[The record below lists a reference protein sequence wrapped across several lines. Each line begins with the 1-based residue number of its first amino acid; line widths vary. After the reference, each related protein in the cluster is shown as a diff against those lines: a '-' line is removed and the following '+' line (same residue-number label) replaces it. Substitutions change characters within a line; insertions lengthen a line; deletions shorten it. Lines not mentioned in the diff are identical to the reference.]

1 MHVVIIGNGIAGIT
15 AARTIREL
23 SDHAVTVISEEAPF
37 HFSRP
42 AMMYL
47 SMRQLSLEHVQPYS
61 ARDFKKLDIVMLH
74 DRVVAIDVS
83 SKRCDLYAGGAIH
96 PDVIV
101 LATGSEPTLYDV
113 PSRTDPTVITYT
125 QLSDVAR
132 LDEEASKARKIAVV
146 GGGLVG
152 VEVAEILHARGVP
165 FVWHVREEGVYG
177 SHLPHQ
183 ESELIT
189 QHIRSFGVDVRLG
202 SSLNGLA
209 GEVDTDLVVMCTGV
223 RPRTSLARS
232 SGIECLDGIIVS
244 DEFATS
250 IPGIYAIGDCAQPP
264 WGVEQR
270 WHSGRQH
277 GWHVAHV
284 IAGNATSFQRPVFTN
299 GAKFFDLEWQVVGT
313 VPSDGARTF
322 YWKDRELDRCVRV
335 AHDDQGRVCGI
346 HAIGVR
352 LRQTVCEQW
361 IDQGASVDQVRS
373 CFHDAVFDPS
383 FEREVTL

>member
-23 SDHAVTVISEEAPF
+23 SDHAVTVISDEAPF

-47 SMRQLSLEHVQPYS
+47 STRQLSLEHVQPLS
-61 ARDFKKLDIVMLH
+61 EREIKKLGIVMLH

-83 SKRCDLYAGGAIH
+83 SKRCDLYAGGAIY

-101 LATGSEPTLYDV
+101 LATGSEPTLYHV
-113 PSRTDPTVITYT
+113 PSRVNPTVITYT
-125 QLSDVAR
+125 QLSDVAI
-132 LDEEASKARKIAVV
+132 LDEEVSKARKIAVV
-146 GGGLVG
+146 GGGLIG
-152 VEVAEILHARGVP
+152 AEVAEILHARRAP
-165 FVWHVREEGVYG
+165 FVWHIREEGIYR
-177 SHLPHQ
+177 SHLPQQ

-189 QHIRSFGVDVRLG
+189 HHIRSFGVDVRLG
-202 SSLNGLA
+202 SSLNGLVDD
-209 GEVDTDLVVMCTGV
+209 EDTDLVVMCTGV
-223 RPRTSLARS
+223 RPRTKLARS
-232 SGIECLDGIIVS
+232 SGIECLDGIVVS

-250 IPGIYAIGDCAQPP
+250 IPDIYAIGDCAQPP

-270 WHSGRQH
+270 WHSGKQH

-284 IAGNATSFQRPVFTN
+284 ICNNAKGFQQPLFTN
-299 GAKFFDLEWQVVGT
+299 GAKFFDLEWQVYGA
-313 VPSDGARTF
+313 VPCDGARSY
-322 YWKDRELDRCVRV
+322 YWKDRVGNRCIRV
-335 AHDDQGRVCGI
+335 AHDAHGRVCGI
-346 HAIGVR
+346 HAIGIR

-361 IDQGASVDQVRS
+361 INQGATVDHVRQ